1 MWYKVTR
8 RTGWH
13 RAGFVAMQR
22 VRKLVAETEPD
33 VLKANCAIGF
43 CIASILSVGLAAVL
57 KDWSTWCEPE
67 TDVCEETGTCC
78 LGRLRRACR

>member
-1 MWYKVTR
+1 
-8 RTGWH
+8 
-13 RAGFVAMQR
+13 MQR

-78 LGRLRRACR
+78 VGRLRCACR